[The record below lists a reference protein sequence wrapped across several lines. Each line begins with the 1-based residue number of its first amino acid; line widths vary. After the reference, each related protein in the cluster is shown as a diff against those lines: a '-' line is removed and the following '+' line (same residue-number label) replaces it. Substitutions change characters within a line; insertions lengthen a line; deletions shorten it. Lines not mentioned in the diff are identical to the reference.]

1 MIFLS
6 EVIIL
11 AQNCAIILFHA
22 LRLWNY
28 DRIEVEQ
35 NGESVNIAGTPSPPF
50 RRSLSISYRRSSIL
64 EPGTGKIHDEWMDGQ
79 TDGRMD
85 GGTDGRRDG
94 WTDGRTD

>member
-11 AQNCAIILFHA
+11 AQNCAVVLFHV

-35 NGESVNIAGTPSPPF
+35 NGESVNIAGPPSPPF
-50 RRSLSISYRRSSIL
+50 QRSLSISYRRSSIL
-64 EPGTGKIHDEWMDGQ
+64 EPGTGKIHDGWMDGRTDGR

-85 GGTDGRRDG
+85 GR
-94 WTDGRTD
+94 TDGRTD